1 MLSRRLGLLLTSGLL
16 ALALNGCAQIQLV
29 THATKEIART
39 ANPSD
44 IMGTYKVGDPYEI
57 AGVWYFPA
65 EDPDYVETGIAS
77 WYGEAFHGKRTANG
91 AIYDMNELTAAHRTL
106 PMPVSVRVTNLDNG
120 RAIVL
125 IVNDRG
131 PFARGRIIDVSR
143 RGAQL
148 LGFYEAGT
156 ALVRVEAI
164 GRGDAPDQPLV
175 SEAPYDPEAPPLPAS
190 PTGSIEVEALTE
202 VAAAQ
207 PVTTAGG
214 HTMYIQAGAFTNSDN
229 ASRLSA
235 QLGVF
240 GNVKTTMVTV
250 DGQEIYRVRLGP
262 LATTENAAALL
273 DKIIGAGHANAHLVI
288 D

>member
-1 MLSRRLGLLLTSGLL
+1 MAFGLL
-16 ALALNGCAQIQLV
+16 AFTLSACAEIQLF

-39 ANPSD
+39 TNPAD
-44 IMGTYKVGDPYEI
+44 VMGTYKVGDPYQI
-57 AGVWYFPA
+57 AGVWYTPA

-91 AIYDMNELTAAHRTL
+91 AIYDMNALTAAHRTL
-106 PMPVSVRVTNLDNG
+106 PMPIKVRVTNLDNG
-120 RAIVL
+120 RSIVL

-143 RGAQL
+143 RASQL
-148 LGFYEAGT
+148 LGFHEAGT
-156 ALVRVEAI
+156 ALVRVEVI
-164 GRGDAPDQPLV
+164 GGEADDGPLI

-202 VAAAQ
+202 IAVAE
-207 PVTTAGG
+207 PVATTAGG
-214 HTMYIQAGAFTNSDN
+214 HTMYIQAGAFSDPDN

-235 QLGVF
+235 QLLPF
-240 GNVKTTMVTV
+240 GNAKTTMVTI
-250 DGQEIYRVRLGP
+250 DGSEIFRVRLGP
-262 LATTENAAALL
+262 LATTEHAAALL
-273 DKIIGAGHANAHLVI
+273 DKVIGAGHANAHLVI

>member
-1 MLSRRLGLLLTSGLL
+1 MTFGLL
-16 ALALNGCAQIQLV
+16 ALTLGACAEIQLF

-39 ANPSD
+39 TNPTD
-44 IMGTYKVGDPYEI
+44 IMGTYKVGDPYQI
-57 AGVWYFPA
+57 AGVWYTPA

-91 AIYDMNELTAAHRTL
+91 AIYDMNALTAAHRTL
-106 PMPVSVRVTNLDNG
+106 PMPIKVRVTNLDNG
-120 RAIVL
+120 RSIVL

-143 RGAQL
+143 RASQL
-148 LGFYEAGT
+148 LGFREAGT

-164 GRGDAPDQPLV
+164 GGAVNEPLL

-202 VAAAQ
+202 VAAVE
-207 PVTTAGG
+207 PVATTAGG
-214 HTMYIQAGAFTNSDN
+214 HTMYIQAGAFSDPDN

-235 QLGVF
+235 QLLPF
-240 GNVKTTMVTV
+240 GDVKTTTVTI
-250 DGQEIYRVRLGP
+250 DGREIFRVRLGP
-262 LATTENAAALL
+262 LETTEHAAALL
-273 DKIIGAGHANAHLVI
+273 DKIIGAGHANAHLVV